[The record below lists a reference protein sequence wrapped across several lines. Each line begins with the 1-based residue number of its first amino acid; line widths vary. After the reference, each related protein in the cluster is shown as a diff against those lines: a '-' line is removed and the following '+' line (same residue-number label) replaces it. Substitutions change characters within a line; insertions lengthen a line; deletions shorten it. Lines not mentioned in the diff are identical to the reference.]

1 MSKREKIIIPADEI
15 NKQKEIINR
24 IKQRNDFDIQRSGRN
39 KLAMIVTY
47 GCQQNENDSERLRG
61 MLRDMGYHFTEDKEE
76 ADLILYNTC
85 CVRENA
91 ELKVFGNIGALKHL
105 KTRKPHLLIG
115 ICGCMMQQEH
125 IVKQIKK
132 KYKHVDMVFGT
143 HTLYRFPE
151 VLEKAM
157 NETYTVI
164 DILNTDGYIVEDI
177 PIHREG
183 SVKAW
188 VSIMYGCNN
197 FCSYCIVPYVRG
209 RERSRNPK
217 DIIDEIT
224 QLVSEG
230 YKEITLLGQNVNSYG
245 KDLNEEIDFAD
256 LLKMVNDVS
265 GIKRIRFMT
274 SHPKDIS
281 DKLIKAMSECENVC
295 EQLHLP
301 FQAGSNKVLDMMNR
315 KYTKEKYLEIISKV
329 KAAIPGVALTSDVIV
344 GFPGET
350 NEDFEETLDVI
361 RQVEFDSLFTFIYSP
376 RKGTPAEK
384 MEDVLSKEEK
394 QANFQKLLDIQNEI
408 SLKKNQQYM
417 GRIVEVLVEG
427 YSKNNSEVLTGR
439 TRTGKIVN
447 FVGNEKM
454 IGTLINVRI
463 NEVQTWSLAGQVVEE
478 DL

>member
-1 MSKREKIIIPADEI
+1 MSKREKIEIPVEAIKE
-15 NKQKEIINR
+15 QQEIISR
-24 IKQRNDFDIQRSGRN
+24 VRQRNDSDLQRSGRH
-39 KLAMIVTY
+39 KSAMVVTY
-47 GCQQNENDSERLRG
+47 GCQQNENDTEHLKG
-61 MLRDMGYHFTEDKEE
+61 MLKEMGYLFTEEKEE

-91 ELKVFGNIGALKHL
+91 ELKVFGNVGALKHL
-105 KTRKPHLLIG
+105 KTKKPHMLIG

-125 IVKQIKK
+125 IVKQIKS

-143 HTLYRFPE
+143 HTLYKFPE

-157 NETYTVI
+157 DEAYTII
-164 DILNTDGYIVEDI
+164 DILDNDGYIVEDL

-183 SVKAW
+183 RVKAW

-209 RERSRNPK
+209 RERSRKP
-217 DIIDEIT
+217 DIILEEIR

-245 KDLNEEIDFAD
+245 KDLDTPMDFAD
-256 LLKMVNDVS
+256 LMKQVNAVQ
-265 GIKRIRFMT
+265 GVKRIRFMT

-281 DKLIKAMSECENVC
+281 DKLIQTMGEGENIC

-301 FQAGSNKVLDMMNR
+301 FQAGSNNVLKAMNR
-315 KYTKEKYLEIISKV
+315 KYTKERYLELIR
-329 KAAIPGVALTSDVIV
+329 KAKEAMPDIALTSDIIV

-350 NEDFEETLDVI
+350 NEDFEQTLDIV

-376 RKGTPAEK
+376 RKGTPAENLD
-384 MEDVLSKEEK
+384 DVLTKEEK
-394 QANFQKLLDIQNEI
+394 QANFQRLLELQNEI
-408 SLKKNQQYM
+408 SLKKNKAYL
-417 GRIVEVLVEG
+417 GKTVEVLVEG
-427 YSKNNSEVLTGR
+427 TSKNNPEMLTGR

-447 FVGNEKM
+447 FAGDQAM
-454 IGTLINVRI
+454 IGELINVEI
-463 NEVQTWSLAGQVVEE
+463 SDVQTWSMVGSVHG
-478 DL
+478 

>member
-1 MSKREKIIIPADEI
+1 MSKRQKFEIPMEEVEKQREV
-15 NKQKEIINR
+15 
-24 IKQRNDFDIQRSGRN
+24 IKRVRQRNDMDVQRSGRK
-39 KLAMIVTY
+39 KLAMITTY

-61 MLRDMGYHFTEDKEE
+61 MLREMGYGFTEDKEQ

-91 ELKVFGNIGALKHL
+91 ELKVYGNVGALKHL
-105 KTRKPHLLIG
+105 KTKKPHMMIG

-125 IVKQIKK
+125 VVKQIKK
-132 KYKHVDMVFGT
+132 KYRHVDMVFGT
-143 HTLYRFPE
+143 HTLYKFPE
-151 VLEKAM
+151 ILEKAM
-157 NETYTVI
+157 YESYTVI
-164 DILNTDGYIVEDI
+164 DILDTDGHIVEDI

-209 RERSRNPK
+209 RERSRKPDDVISEVK
-217 DIIDEIT
+217 
-224 QLVSEG
+224 QLVAEG

-245 KDLNEEIDFAD
+245 KDLDEPMDFAD
-256 LLKMVNDVS
+256 LLRKVNAVD

-281 DKLIKAMSECENVC
+281 DKLIQAMSECENVC

-301 FQAGSNKVLDMMNR
+301 FQAGSNKVLDAMNR
-315 KYTKEKYLEIISKV
+315 RYTKERYLELIQ
-329 KAAIPGVALTSDVIV
+329 KAKEAIPGIALTSDVIV

-361 RQVEFDSLFTFIYSP
+361 KKVEFDSLFTFIYSP

-384 MEDVLSKEEK
+384 MPDVLSKGEK

-408 SLKKNQQYM
+408 SFKKNKEYL
-417 GRIVEVLVEG
+417 GKTVEVLVEG
-427 YSKNNSEVLTGR
+427 FSKNNPQILTGR

-447 FVGNEKM
+447 FTGDEKL
-454 IGTLINVRI
+454 IGELVHVTI
-463 NEVQTWSLAGQVVEE
+463 ESVQTWSLFGKAVEIG
-478 DL
+478 